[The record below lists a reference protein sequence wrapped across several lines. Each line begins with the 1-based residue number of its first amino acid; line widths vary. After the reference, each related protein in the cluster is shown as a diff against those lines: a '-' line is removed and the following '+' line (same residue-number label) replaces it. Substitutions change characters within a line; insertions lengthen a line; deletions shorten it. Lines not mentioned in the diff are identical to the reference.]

1 MKRKMLS
8 YLLVLVLMFQIMPTN
23 AIALDNSIIAD
34 GICGNNLTW
43 KIDKDGV
50 LTISGIGD
58 MNSYY
63 NINNEVIAPWYDY
76 NDSIHSIVIS
86 DGVTS
91 IGSYAFQYCTMF
103 TSLSIG
109 SSVAKIGSYAFRG
122 CTSLISVEIPD
133 DVTEIGSYA
142 FSGCTGL
149 VSVKT
154 GKYLK
159 YIGNDVFRDCINL
172 TRILYNTEK
181 IDRLFAQYVFANAGT
196 ASSGIVVTFG
206 DNVEIV
212 PSYLFD
218 DNNISNYRS
227 KIKAVI
233 FGKKVSS
240 IGDYAFRNCTEIS
253 NITIGENTTIIGSGA
268 FYNCKSLKSITIP
281 DNVTTIGRSAF
292 RGCTELE
299 GLTIGY
305 GVTSIGDYAFSD
317 CSCLSEIIYNAKVIT
332 SNSHPFVNI
341 GTSDSAI
348 ALTISSG
355 VEKIPAGLFYGCTG
369 ISAAN
374 IPDSVTTIGE
384 EAFYGCT
391 GLKSVTIGKNV
402 DSIGDY
408 AFSDCSCLS
417 EIIYNAKVIT
427 SNSHPF
433 VNIGTSDSA
442 IALTISSGVEKIPAG
457 LFYGCTG
464 ISAAN
469 IPDSVTTIGEEA
481 FYGCT
486 GLKSVTIGKNV
497 DSIGAFAFEN
507 CAALKTITI
516 GSNVNN
522 IGNFAFGGCTGLTEI
537 IYNAKSVVGIT
548 SSSHIFSQA
557 GKATEG
563 VSVIFS
569 DNVEIIPAYLF
580 YDSSSSRVPN
590 LKSITIGKNVSSIG
604 SLAFYGCTR
613 LTEIY
618 YNAKAVS
625 DLTSS
630 SKIFYNAG
638 TSGDGMTVVFGET
651 VKKIPAHL
659 FYSGYDKPKISKV
672 VFCRDAPTVGEN
684 SFASISTT
692 AYYPYGNETWVKENR
707 IYRYGSG
714 YFEWKSYSDTEIE
727 SCECNIL
734 KGNYILGES
743 LDIAGIIFT
752 ITRVDGCV
760 ENYDYSSGEI
770 TLGEYNM
777 TTAGWHTIIDM
788 CKGEKAELKIYIHDV
803 ETTILDSANYPESSH
818 NYDNNLDKTY
828 MYSIPDAAMLKVTF
842 SASTM
847 VETNVDYIYINGIQ
861 YTGNELADKTVEIS
875 GNTLEI
881 RLVSDSTDTEYG
893 FSIVKI
899 EALITVHEYTEH
911 IIASTC
917 KYCGIKTYTCSVC
930 GYSRTETIPL
940 SSNHS
945 YQETWSFDG
954 IIHWHECSVCQDK
967 KDIETHNGGTSTCKQ
982 KAVCEECGVE
992 YGDYAKHKL
1001 TKHKKVEPT
1010 VDSEGNIEYWIC
1022 DECGKYFSE
1031 AEGKNE
1037 ITVDDTVIGK
1047 LTIKKLTYL
1056 GREVLIE
1063 VPSNA
1068 VPEDFEITVDKIV
1081 PPPAEIVE
1089 KVKDTYG
1096 ESSEVLAYYE
1106 IRLFDENGDRIYKL
1120 DSEITIKSI
1129 LPEKYQTGYIIK
1141 ISQEDDDG
1149 NLVEMESWRE
1159 GEYICYNTDWLE
1171 KY

>member
-402 DSIGDY
+402 DSIG
-408 AFSDCSCLS
+408 
-417 EIIYNAKVIT
+417 
-427 SNSHPF
+427 
-433 VNIGTSDSA
+433 
-442 IALTISSGVEKIPAG
+442 
-457 LFYGCTG
+457 
-464 ISAAN
+464 
-469 IPDSVTTIGEEA
+469 
-481 FYGCT
+481 
-486 GLKSVTIGKNV
+486 
-497 DSIGAFAFEN
+497 AFAFEN

-777 TTAGWHTIIDM
+777 TTAGWQTIIAM